1 MGWCIVYTE
10 YEYLSESHMKIII
23 LGLLFLIV
31 CSLFLALYT
40 LLKDKGR
47 TKRTVRLLTMRV
59 GLSIL
64 LIIFLLISYKAGL
77 IHPNKSPFTYSLKSA
92 VEKSK

>member
-1 MGWCIVYTE
+1 
-10 YEYLSESHMKIII
+10 MKIVI

-40 LLKDKGR
+40 LIKDKGQ

-59 GLSIL
+59 SLSIL
-64 LIIFLLISYKAGL
+64 LILILIISYKAGL
-77 IHPNKSPFTYSLKSA
+77 IHPNNSPFNYSLKSA
-92 VEKSK
+92 VDKTK